1 MKRAWWLQGAKV
13 FVGVM
18 VMAAGVGGLAP
29 DVRAFEFNGGDLVL
43 AVYGNGVDGQEYY
56 RNLGAASTLLSPGN
70 VSNFTLPSNALPAIV
85 GGTQWTLIQGQG
97 TTQLNTFIN
106 VASTLN
112 AADTIASGS
121 NNNVIPANTNIT
133 SWRNTIGPATGPG
146 SEILLDASNPASF
159 TTKFGVGGT
168 LNGSFSGGGL
178 QGSLDSVLTIL
189 LAQARV
195 GTDSNVL
202 SDVGKALLLAN
213 GQLQICGV
221 GGAGCSLAPIPVPA
235 AVILFGSG
243 LIGLVGIARRAGSKI
258 IA

>member
-1 MKRAWWLQGAKV
+1 MKRAWWLQGARV

-18 VMAAGVGGLAP
+18 AMAAGVGGPAP
-29 DVRAFEFNGGDLVL
+29 DVRAFQFNAGDLVL

-56 RNLGAASTLLSPGN
+56 RDLGPASTLLSPGT
-70 VSNFTLPSNALPAIV
+70 VSNFTVPSNALSAIV
-85 GGTQWTLIQGQG
+85 GGTNWTLIQGQG

-106 VASTLN
+106 VGSQLN

-121 NNNVIPANTNIT
+121 NNNVVPANTNIT
-133 SWRNTIGPATGPG
+133 SWRNTIGTATGPG
-146 SEILLDASNPASF
+146 SEILLNASDPSSF

-178 QGSLDSVLTIL
+178 QGPLDSVLTIL
-189 LAQARV
+189 LGQARDAV
-195 GTDSNVL
+195 GNTNIL
-202 SDVGKALLLAN
+202 SDAGKAMLLAN

-243 LIGLVGIARRAGSKI
+243 LIGLVGIARRAKT